1 VKTIEST
8 RFTESLA
15 PGKPSI
21 VMFYA
26 DWCPFCQKFKQVFEE
41 IDHEAKGEHRG
52 FEVYSCEL
60 NDDDNPLW
68 DAFSINAIPTLIAF
82 DGTTEHNIITRRDAK
97 TGVGLTEGDLAS
109 VLKDL
114 DGRKYQQNIK
124 KKTQKRNPRT
134 EKINK

>member
-1 VKTIEST
+1 VKTIESS
-8 RFTESLA
+8 RFTESLV
-15 PGKPSI
+15 PGKPSL

-26 DWCPFCQKFKQVFEE
+26 DWCPFCQKFKPVFEE
-41 IDHEAKGEHRG
+41 IDHETKGEHRG
-52 FEVYSCEL
+52 FEVYNCKL

-82 DGTTEHNIITRRDAK
+82 DGTTEHNIIARRDAK

-109 VLKDL
+109 LLKDL

-124 KKTQKRNPRT
+124 KKTKKRKP
-134 EKINK
+134 